1 MESGF
6 SEKSINKRAKQ
17 SIPLLSVLGF
27 AADLVALVPPA
38 QVIGLV
44 PCRLVKALT
53 LLAGDAILAACNFGM
68 TSRVSFYLV
77 FVFGLIRKRS

>member
-6 SEKSINKRAKQ
+6 SEKSINRRAKQ
-17 SIPLLSVLGF
+17 CIPLLSVLSF

-38 QVIGLV
+38 QVTGLV

-53 LLAGDAILAACNFGM
+53 LLAGDAVLAACNFRM
-68 TSRVSFYLV
+68 TNCVSFQL
-77 FVFGLIRKRS
+77 FFKIWSNL